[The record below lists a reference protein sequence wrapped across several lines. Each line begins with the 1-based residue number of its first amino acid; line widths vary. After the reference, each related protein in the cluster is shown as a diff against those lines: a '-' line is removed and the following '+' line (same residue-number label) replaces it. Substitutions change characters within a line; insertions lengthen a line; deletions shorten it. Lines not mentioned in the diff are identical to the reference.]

1 MELQIK
7 LTDAAAFVPEDMK
20 KMSACSYCKLILD
33 ERQWDKRKFKCPN
46 CKTDAEL
53 KDFNG
58 MISLMMPSESWVAK
72 WNALQSKMPG
82 LYAMHILD
90 NEVEA
95 DKQDAGYGYGY
106 GDEMET
112 EKLNDFIVDDG
123 EGEEEYRDY

>member
-33 ERQWDKRKFKCPN
+33 ERQWEKRKFKCPN

-90 NEVEA
+90 NDVEVE
-95 DKQDAGYGYGY
+95 KQEFLGYGEEL
-106 GDEMET
+106 DNDKM
-112 EKLNDFIVDDG
+112 NDFIVDDG
-123 EGEEEYRDY
+123 EGEEEYRGDY

>member
-1 MELQIK
+1 
-7 LTDAAAFVPEDMK
+7 
-20 KMSACSYCKLILD
+20 
-33 ERQWDKRKFKCPN
+33 
-46 CKTDAEL
+46 
-53 KDFNG
+53 
-58 MISLMMPSESWVAK
+58 MISVMMPPESWVAK
-72 WNALQSKMPG
+72 WNGLNTKMPG